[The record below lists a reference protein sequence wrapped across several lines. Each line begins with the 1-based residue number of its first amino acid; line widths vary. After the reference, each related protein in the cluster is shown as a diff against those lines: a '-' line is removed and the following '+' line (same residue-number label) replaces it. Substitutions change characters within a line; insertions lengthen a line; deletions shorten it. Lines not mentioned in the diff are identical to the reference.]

1 MEIKDL
7 MIGDYII
14 AETAGK
20 IAKVVSLADGNA
32 KMNRGD
38 IVCGDFGDDTIIAT
52 NAESIEPIPLTYE
65 ILTKNGFE
73 CAWRSNNRCEVFI
86 EKPTGELFSFT
97 KLEDGIF
104 YYEYI
109 DNDTKYPI
117 QYVHEMQHFLRF
129 LKFNYILDNFK
140 VE

>member
-1 MEIKDL
+1 MEIRDL
-7 MIGDYII
+7 MIGDYIV
-14 AETAGK
+14 ATNNGK
-20 IAKVVSLADGNA
+20 IERVISLSEGDAKTNSE
-32 KMNRGD
+32 D
-38 IVCGDFGDDTIIAT
+38 IVYGDLGDDSIIVT

-65 ILTKNGFE
+65 ILTKNGFD

-97 KLEDGIF
+97 KMEDGIF

>member
-1 MEIKDL
+1 MEIRDL
-7 MIGDYII
+7 MIGDYIV
-14 AETAGK
+14 ATNNGK
-20 IAKVVSLADGNA
+20 IERVISLSEGNA
-32 KMNRGD
+32 KTNSED
-38 IVCGDFGDDTIIAT
+38 IVYGDLGDDSIIVT
-52 NAESIEPIPLTYE
+52 KAESIEPIPLTYE
-65 ILTKNGFE
+65 ILTKNGFD

-97 KLEDGIF
+97 KMEDGIF